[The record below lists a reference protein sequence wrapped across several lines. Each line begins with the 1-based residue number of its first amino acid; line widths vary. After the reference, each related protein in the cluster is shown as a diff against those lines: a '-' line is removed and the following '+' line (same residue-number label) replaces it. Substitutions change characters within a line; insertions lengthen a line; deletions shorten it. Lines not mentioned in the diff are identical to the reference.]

1 MLSCVAAGLTNTGQ
15 VRQQN
20 EDRYFVDESLGVFI
34 VADGM
39 GGHAAGEIAAQ
50 IMVKVLP
57 NLIHKRLRPYH
68 DIAAPAAKQIILKL
82 LQEFSNRLRD
92 ESARRI
98 HLMGMGSTVMVL
110 VIRNTRALFAY
121 LGDSRIYLLRAGK
134 LKLLSHDHSLV
145 QLLLDAHE
153 ITPKEAANHAAR
165 GQITRYMG
173 MPGQPLPDALAF
185 NLLEYDRL
193 LLCSDGLSDMV
204 DCRQLKTILT
214 EPLPPQPTCQRL
226 IDAANLAGGRDNIT
240 AVVVDV
246 LCPDHAIAE

>member
-1 MLSCVAAGLTNTGQ
+1 MLSCVAAGLSHKGQ

-20 EDRYFVDESLGVFI
+20 EDRCYVDESQGIFI

-39 GGHAAGEIAAQ
+39 GGHAAGEVAAQ

-57 NLIHKRLRPYH
+57 ALIRKRLHPYH
-68 DIAAPAAKQIILKL
+68 DMAAPVVKQIILKL

-98 HLMGMGSTVMVL
+98 HLTGMGSTVMVV
-110 VIRNTRALFAY
+110 VIRNTRAVLAY
-121 LGDSRIYLLRAGK
+121 LGDSRVYLLRAGK
-134 LKLLSHDHSLV
+134 LKLLSRDHSLV

-153 ITPKEAANHAAR
+153 ITPGEALNHAAK

-185 NLLEYDRL
+185 NLMEYDRL

-204 DCRQLKTILT
+204 DYRQLKTILA

-246 LCPDHAIAE
+246 LCPDHVSSF